1 MTRTPLARIA
11 GPIAIVAGLS
21 VIVTRVVIMATT
33 PRELQ
38 DLQVHVLSAT
48 HAINGV
54 ASIVAFGLLIVA
66 LLAIYE
72 WEATE
77 AGTLGVIGLVAAVIG
92 TVFMAGDWWYEAY
105 AVPWLAD
112 VAPVVFDTGASGRLL
127 VGGLTS
133 FVLFALGW
141 TVFGA
146 ASVRARVFPVAISAS
161 ILVGGVLSGI
171 PIAGAYLV
179 GSLAFGAAFC
189 WLGIWM
195 IRTAAHTAPATAQ
208 PVGWAPEPHR

>member
-33 PRELQ
+33 PRELD
-38 DLQVHVLSAT
+38 DLQVHVLSTT

-77 AGTLGVIGLVAAVIG
+77 AGSLGVVGVVAAVIG
-92 TVFMAGDWWYEAY
+92 TVFMAGDWWYEAF
-105 AVPWLAD
+105 AVPWLAE
-112 VAPVVFDTGASGRLL
+112 VAPVVFESGAGGRLFI
-127 VGGLTS
+127 GGVTS
-133 FVLFALGW
+133 FILFAIGW
-141 TVFGA
+141 AVFGA

-161 ILVGGVLSGI
+161 ILLGGILSGI
-171 PIAGAYLV
+171 PIAGAYLL
-179 GSLAFGAAFC
+179 GSVAFGASFC

-195 IRTAAHTAPATAQ
+195 IRNAAGTEPATTQ
-208 PVGWAPEPHR
+208 PVGWAPEPPR